1 MVKIRII
8 DDDVE
13 FAENLSTLLQQQGY
27 TVAVQDHVEGLMETL
42 IKDKPDLLIVDV
54 MFPGNPVA
62 GFDVARA
69 VRHNP
74 QTKEIP
80 VILLTLVNQ
89 EHPMNFSAKDIDP
102 EWMPVQDFV
111 EKTAPSREILKRI
124 AKIVKP
130 PKPAR

>member
-89 EHPMNFSAKDIDP
+89 
-102 EWMPVQDFV
+102 
-111 EKTAPSREILKRI
+111 
-124 AKIVKP
+124 
-130 PKPAR
+130 

>member
-13 FAENLSTLLQQQGY
+13 FAENLSTLLQQHGY
-27 TVAVQDHVEGLMETL
+27 TVNVQDHVEGLMDTL
-42 IKDKPDLLIVDV
+42 IQDRPDLLIVDV

-74 QTKEIP
+74 QTKDIP

-111 EKTAPSREILKRI
+111 EKTASSREILKRI

-130 PKPAR
+130 PKAG